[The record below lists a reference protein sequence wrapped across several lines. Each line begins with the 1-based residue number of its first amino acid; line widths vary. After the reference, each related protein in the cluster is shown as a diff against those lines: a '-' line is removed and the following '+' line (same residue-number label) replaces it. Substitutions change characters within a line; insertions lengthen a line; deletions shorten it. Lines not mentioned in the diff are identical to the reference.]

1 MSKSNM
7 EDGAAD
13 AFAAAAL
20 VAVVVVSLY
29 LWLGGMPS

>member
-13 AFAAAAL
+13 AFAA
-20 VAVVVVSLY
+20 VVLISVVIVSLAF
-29 LWLGGMPS
+29 WLGGMPS